1 MDIFMVMKWEE
12 LIQVFWKLWQS
23 TQLNLLLNVGF
34 NREVAEDG
42 AMYWSKEEGNLAGLI
57 ERADHLDQ
65 SEINKY
71 TERARKRVC
80 DWYSWEYISGQY
92 EKLFL
97 K

>member
-1 MDIFMVMKWEE
+1 
-12 LIQVFWKLWQS
+12 
-23 TQLNLLLNVGF
+23 
-34 NREVAEDG
+34 
-42 AMYWSKEEGNLAGLI
+42 MYWSKEEGNLAGLI
-57 ERADHLDQ
+57 EKADHLDQ

-80 DWYSWEYISGQY
+80 DRYSWEYISGQY